1 MFDFFKRRKK
11 AAHKIDAACWASA
24 VFAMERGDRNP
35 LERLLNKLPS
45 GPEGKELTPEVLA
58 GLRGEDVVLIV
69 GHGVVGSEPVTD
81 FLLKDGRIF
90 VTRDDY
96 DSVHDKTEIQDLEAG
111 AKLGI
116 DPDIRTMKDNT
127 AWVKFLV
134 EAGGTVWI
142 RRELCHR
149 TPVKELLEAYRIARY
164 EDAIRATAKTSP
176 EAVDPQVDQERG
188 LSHRKSPRIALPFG
202 GLFLELRRCGRIPG
216 FVTRINAPVP
226 QKRAQHR

>member
-116 DPDIRTMKDNT
+116 DPDIRKHPMH
-127 AWVKFLV
+127 LV
-134 EAGGTVWI
+134 FSGN
-142 RRELCHR
+142 
-149 TPVKELLEAYRIARY
+149 
-164 EDAIRATAKTSP
+164 
-176 EAVDPQVDQERG
+176 PQ
-188 LSHRKSPRIALPFG
+188 
-202 GLFLELRRCGRIPG
+202 
-216 FVTRINAPVP
+216 
-226 QKRAQHR
+226 